1 MDALEKALER
11 EWVLF
16 RIEQVDGKLKRT
28 RACLREAERAR
39 DSLEAAGRLARG
51 GRAERDVNRW
61 RWRARVLEG
70 DIDMLRA
77 GLKRYYHD

>member
-1 MDALEKALER
+1 MDALERALER

-16 RIEQVDGKLKRT
+16 RIEQVEGELKRT
-28 RACLREAERAR
+28 RACLCEAERAR
-39 DSLEAAGRLARG
+39 DSLEAAGKLACG

-70 DIDMLRA
+70 DVGMLRA
-77 GLKRYYHD
+77 ALKRYY